1 MNRKYIWKKKK
12 KNQILVALLSLW
24 LGHSIS
30 KHSTAHKPITYY
42 VINLKHQQNMF
53 FTHAKICVFPQNLKW
68 QHKIFINQH
77 NNICVRGIDVAG
89 VWFSSQIEA
98 INTKAESITSW
109 SYELL
114 MEKLHSDSDYSLTYA
129 NTSAFN

>member
-1 MNRKYIWKKKK
+1 
-12 KNQILVALLSLW
+12 
-24 LGHSIS
+24 
-30 KHSTAHKPITYY
+30 
-42 VINLKHQQNMF
+42 MF

-68 QHKIFINQH
+68 QQEIFINQH

-89 VWFSSQIEA
+89 VWFSIQIEA
-98 INTKAESITSW
+98 INTKAQGITSW

-129 NTSAFN
+129 NTNACN